1 MGSAAPSHMSL
12 ENVFMDVWELGL
24 TARSELEA
32 MLWDWVPFARSAI
45 SASSV
50 RIK

>member
-12 ENVFMDVWELGL
+12 ESVFMNVWEFGL

-32 MLWDWVPFARSAI
+32 MRWDWVLLVRSAI